1 MDFNMKPVDKSILTV
16 LADILGL
23 DPKSKDINT
32 KILTRL
38 KNDKTIPKELRNS
51 AMSVIVPTP
60 SESKQMNFKD
70 FRKML
75 DEASSTLD
83 TIQTNYGYSKVDPS
97 AQFSGTGVSSDTLAD
112 DDDNGI
118 PDDAEELT
126 FEDLVKLGA
135 YSPEELVVTDHEDK
149 VVDDLNDLQFFSPDA
164 VYGMEDD
171 TDEGFIGSLDDDKY
185 ETWDQET
192 TDTLRSVNDSRDFI
206 GKSLNEALSIRGRLA
221 IGRSMARR
229 ASQLSQKRKLS
240 LSRPSSPSTIEK
252 RAHHLANALFYAKIL
267 KGKDPTSLTPA
278 EKQRLEV
285 LRAKNAPRISK
296 MIPKLIQVVK
306 TKEKA
311 RLLSRHSH

>member
-1 MDFNMKPVDKSILTV
+1 
-16 LADILGL
+16 
-23 DPKSKDINT
+23 
-32 KILTRL
+32 
-38 KNDKTIPKELRNS
+38 
-51 AMSVIVPTP
+51 
-60 SESKQMNFKD
+60 MNFKD

-135 YSPEELVVTDHEDK
+135 YSPEELVVADHEDK

-252 RAHHLANALFYAKIL
+252 RAHHLANALFYAKML